1 MSMNETPR
9 SVRLHIGFFGC
20 RNAGKS
26 SLVNALTSQQMSVV
40 SDVAGTTTDPVSKS
54 MEILPAGPVVI
65 TDTPGFDDEGGLGE
79 LRVKR
84 TREILKRTD
93 LAVLVVDAVRGLSAS
108 DEELLRLFRE
118 QETECIL
125 AWNKS
130 DLLADPERQTA
141 WRNPHETGGQEVPV
155 QSVFPHAP
163 ESAGIREIF
172 VSAKSGENLENLKEM
187 IGRSARRLETEKEK
201 PLAADLVRPLDLVVL
216 VIPIDES
223 APKGRLILPQ
233 QQVLRDLLD
242 HGVQVLCVRDS
253 ELKEALEESGK
264 KPALVIT
271 DSQAFGHVAKVVPED
286 TKMTSFSILMAR
298 YKGVLNEQLRGISAL
313 RKIGDGDRILIAEG
327 CTHHRQC
334 GDIGTV
340 KLPRWIRE
348 YTGKKPVF
356 ETSSGLSFPEEPERY
371 KLIIHCGSCML
382 NEKEVRSRNELALS
396 KGIPI
401 TNYGMV
407 IAEVHGILERSL
419 RPIPE
424 AMDGAWKNG

>member
-1 MSMNETPR
+1 MSMNEAPR

-40 SDVAGTTTDPVSKS
+40 SEIAGTTTDPVSKS

-79 LRVKR
+79 KRVKR
-84 TREILKRTD
+84 TREILRRTD
-93 LAVLVVDAVRGLSAS
+93 LSVLVVDAVRGLTES
-108 DEELLRLFRE
+108 DEELLRLFQE
-118 QETECIL
+118 QGTDCIL

-130 DLLADPERQTA
+130 DLISDSEN
-141 WRNPHETGGQEVPV
+141 RNKPKDDEKTSDSSE
-155 QSVFPHAP
+155 
-163 ESAGIREIF
+163 IREIH
-172 VSAKSGENLENLKEM
+172 VSALTGENLHELREM
-187 IGRSARRLETEKEK
+187 IGQTANRLEKKKER
-201 PLAADLVRPLDLVVL
+201 PLVYDLVRPLDLVIL

-242 HGVQVLCVRDS
+242 HGIQVLCCRDS
-253 ELKEALEESGK
+253 ELKTVMEGRKEN
-264 KPALVIT
+264 PALVIT
-271 DSQAFGHVAKVVPED
+271 DSQAFGHVAKTVPEEIP
-286 TKMTSFSILMAR
+286 MTSFSILMAR
-298 YKGVLNEQLRGISAL
+298 YKGVLKEQLRGIAAL
-313 RKIGDGDRILIAEG
+313 REIRDGDRILIAEG

-340 KLPRWIRE
+340 KIPAWIRE
-348 YTGKKPVF
+348 YTGMEPVF
-356 ETSSGLSFPEEPERY
+356 ETSSGLSFPEDLKRY
-371 KLIIHCGSCML
+371 KVIIHCGSCML
-382 NEKEVRSRNELALS
+382 NEKEVRSRNEEAASL
-396 KGIPI
+396 GIPI

-407 IAEVHGILERSL
+407 IAKVHGILDRAL

-424 AMDGAWKNG
+424 AKDLI